1 MLTMLPFPAQSTA
14 FVEGSAQAA
23 SGAVQTSAASGC
35 SAATASPMVA

>member
-23 SGAVQTSAASGC
+23 SGAVISDGC
-35 SAATASPMVA
+35 Q